1 MFQEISGLRRAKRI
15 RMMEEKKTFED
26 IVSLAR
32 RLRAPDG
39 CPWDREQTLGSLR
52 AYVLEEAYEVIQA
65 IELGDTDDLIEE
77 LGDFLFQVV
86 FISQIASEEGKFDVS
101 DVTQRLHDKLIRR
114 HPHVFGEKKAKDAA
128 EAVRSWNAEKLK
140 EKKGKVALE
149 EIPRAMPSLMR
160 AQRVGEK
167 AARAG
172 FDWSDASSVLL
183 KVKEELLELERE
195 MEAGEKDRSREE
207 WGDLVF
213 SVVNLARHLDID
225 AETTSHGAVA
235 KFMERFS
242 RLEEKAHAE
251 KKEINALSMEQM
263 DEIWEEVKKT

>member
-1 MFQEISGLRRAKRI
+1 
-15 RMMEEKKTFED
+15 MEEKKTFDD

-32 RLRAPDG
+32 RLRAPGG

-65 IELGDTDDLIEE
+65 IELRDTDGLIEE

-86 FISQIASEEGKFDVS
+86 FISQIASEEDRFNVG
-101 DVTQRLHDKLIRR
+101 DVTQRLHDKLVRR

-128 EAVRSWNAEKLK
+128 DALRTWNAEKLK
-140 EKKGKVALE
+140 EKKGKPDLE

-167 AARAG
+167 ASRVG
-172 FDWSDASSVLL
+172 FDWSDASSVLA
-183 KVKEELLELERE
+183 KVKEELAELERE
-195 MEAGEKDRSREE
+195 MEAGEEDRCREE

-213 SVVNLARHLDID
+213 SMVSLARHLDID
-225 AETTSHGAVA
+225 AETTSHEAVS
-235 KFMERFS
+235 KFIERFS
-242 RLEEKAHAE
+242 RLEEKAQAG
-251 KKEINALSMEQM
+251 KKEIKTLSAEQM
-263 DEIWEEVKKT
+263 DEIWEEIKKT

>member
-1 MFQEISGLRRAKRI
+1 
-15 RMMEEKKTFED
+15 MEEKKTFED
-26 IVSLAR
+26 VVSLAR
-32 RLRAPDG
+32 RLRAPGG

-65 IELGDTDDLIEE
+65 IELGDTDGLIEE

-86 FISQIASEEGKFDVS
+86 FISQIASEEGKFDVG
-101 DVTQRLHDKLIRR
+101 DVTGRLHDKLVRR

-128 EAVRSWNAEKLK
+128 DALRTWNAEKLK
-140 EKKGKVALE
+140 EKKGKPDLE

-172 FDWSDASSVLL
+172 FDWSDASSVLA

-195 MEAGEKDRSREE
+195 MEAGEKNRSREE

-225 AETTSHGAVA
+225 AETASHGAIE
-235 KFMERFS
+235 KFIERFS
-242 RLEEKAHAE
+242 RFEEKARTGE
-251 KKEINALSMEQM
+251 KEINALSMEQM

>member
-1 MFQEISGLRRAKRI
+1 MK
-15 RMMEEKKTFED
+15 EEKTFDD

-32 RLRAPDG
+32 RLRAPGG
-39 CPWDREQTLGSLR
+39 CPWDREQTLESLR

-65 IELGDTDDLIEE
+65 IELGDTDGLVEE

-86 FISQIASEEGKFDVS
+86 FISQIASEEGKFGIG

-114 HPHVFGEKKAKDAA
+114 HPHVFGEKKAKDAD
-128 EAVRSWNAEKLK
+128 EALRTWNAEKLK
-140 EKKGKVALE
+140 EKKGRADLE

-167 AARAG
+167 AARTG
-172 FDWSDASSVLL
+172 FDWSDASSAFA

-195 MEAGEKDRSREE
+195 MEAGEKNRSREE

-225 AETTSHGAVA
+225 AETTSHGAVE
-235 KFMERFS
+235 KFIERFS
-242 RLEEKAHAE
+242 RFEEKAQAGE
-251 KKEINALSMEQM
+251 KEISALSMEQM
-263 DEIWEEVKKT
+263 DEIWEEIKKT

>member
-1 MFQEISGLRRAKRI
+1 MK
-15 RMMEEKKTFED
+15 EEKTFDD

-32 RLRAPDG
+32 RLRAPGG

-65 IELGDTDDLIEE
+65 IELGDTEGLIEE

-86 FISQIASEEGKFDVS
+86 FISQIASEEGKFEVG
-101 DVTQRLHDKLIRR
+101 DVTQRLHDKLVRR

-128 EAVRSWNAEKLK
+128 DALRTWNAEKLK
-140 EKKGKVALE
+140 EKKGKPGLE

-167 AARAG
+167 AARVG
-172 FDWSDASSVLL
+172 FDWSDASSALA
-183 KVKEELLELERE
+183 KVKEELLELEME
-195 MEAGEKDRSREE
+195 MEAEEKNRSREE

-213 SVVNLARHLDID
+213 SIVNLARHLDID
-225 AETTSHGAVA
+225 AETTSHRAIE
-235 KFMERFS
+235 KFIERFS
-242 RLEEKAHAE
+242 RFEEKARTGE
-251 KKEINALSMEQM
+251 KEINALSMEQM

>member
-1 MFQEISGLRRAKRI
+1 
-15 RMMEEKKTFED
+15 MEDKKTFED
-26 IVSLAR
+26 IVSLSR
-32 RLRAPDG
+32 RLRAPGG

-65 IELGDTDDLIEE
+65 IELGDTDELIEE

-86 FISQIASEEGKFDVS
+86 FISQIANEEGKFDVG

-128 EAVRSWNAEKLK
+128 EALKTWNAEKLK
-140 EKKGKVALE
+140 EKKGRLPLE

-160 AQRVGEK
+160 AQRLGEK
-167 AARAG
+167 AARVG

-183 KVKEELLELERE
+183 KVKEELAELERE
-195 MEAGEKDRSREE
+195 IEAGEKERLREE

-213 SVVNLARHLDID
+213 SMVSLARHLDID
-225 AETTSHGAVA
+225 AETTCHGAIA

-242 RLEEKAHAE
+242 RLEEKAQAE
-251 KKEINALSMEQM
+251 KKDIKALSVEQM

>member
-1 MFQEISGLRRAKRI
+1 MK
-15 RMMEEKKTFED
+15 EKKTFED
-26 IVSLAR
+26 VVSLAK
-32 RLRAPDG
+32 RLRAPGG

-65 IELGDTDDLIEE
+65 IELGDTDELIEE

-86 FISQIASEEGKFDVS
+86 FISQIASEEGKFDVG
-101 DVTQRLHDKLIRR
+101 DVTQRLHDKLVRR

-128 EAVRSWNAEKLK
+128 DALRTWNAEKLK
-140 EKKGKVALE
+140 EKKGKPDLE

-167 AARAG
+167 AARVG
-172 FDWSDASSVLL
+172 FDWSDASSVLA
-183 KVKEELLELERE
+183 KIKEELLELERE
-195 MEAGEKDRSREE
+195 MEAGERNRSREE
-207 WGDLVF
+207 WGDLIF

-225 AETTSHGAVA
+225 AETTSHGAVE
-235 KFMERFS
+235 KFIERFS
-242 RLEEKAHAE
+242 RFEEKARTSE
-251 KKEINALSMEQM
+251 KEITALSMEQM

>member
-1 MFQEISGLRRAKRI
+1 
-15 RMMEEKKTFED
+15 MEEKRTFED

-32 RLRAPDG
+32 RLRAPGG

-65 IELGDTDDLIEE
+65 IELEDTDGLIEE

-86 FISQIASEEGKFDVS
+86 FISQIANEEGKFDVG
-101 DVTQRLHDKLIRR
+101 DVTHRLHEKLVRR
-114 HPHVFGEKKAKDAA
+114 HPHVFGEKKAKDAE
-128 EAVRSWNAEKLK
+128 EALRRWNAEKLK
-140 EKKGKVALE
+140 EKKGRPDLE

-167 AARAG
+167 AARTG
-172 FDWSDASSVLL
+172 FDWSEASSALA
-183 KVKEELLELERE
+183 KVREELSELERE
-195 MEAGEKDRSREE
+195 MEAGSKDRSREE

-225 AETTSHGAVA
+225 AETASHGAVE
-235 KFMERFS
+235 KFIGRFS
-242 RLEEKAHAE
+242 RFEEKARAE
-251 KKEINALSMEQM
+251 KKEISSLSMEQM
-263 DEIWEEVKKT
+263 DEIWEEAKKT

>member
-1 MFQEISGLRRAKRI
+1 MK
-15 RMMEEKKTFED
+15 EKKTFD
-26 IVSLAR
+26 DVVSLAR
-32 RLRAPDG
+32 RLRAPGG
-39 CPWDREQTLGSLR
+39 CPWDREQTLESLR

-65 IELGDTDDLIEE
+65 IELGDTDGLVEE
-77 LGDFLFQVV
+77 FGDFLFQVV
-86 FISQIASEEGKFDVS
+86 FISQIASEEGKFGIG

-114 HPHVFGEKKAKDAA
+114 HPHVFGEKKADDAD
-128 EAVRSWNAEKLK
+128 EALRTWNAEKLK
-140 EKKGKVALE
+140 EKKGKADLE

-167 AARAG
+167 AARVG
-172 FDWSDASSVLL
+172 FDWSDVSSVFA

-195 MEAGEKDRSREE
+195 MEAGEKNRSREE

-225 AETTSHGAVA
+225 AETASHGAVE
-235 KFMERFS
+235 KFIERFS
-242 RLEEKAHAE
+242 RFEEKARTGE
-251 KKEINALSMEQM
+251 KEINTLSMEQM

>member
-1 MFQEISGLRRAKRI
+1 MK
-15 RMMEEKKTFED
+15 EEKTFDD

-32 RLRAPDG
+32 RLRAPGG

-65 IELGDTDDLIEE
+65 IELGDTEGLIEE

-86 FISQIASEEGKFDVS
+86 FISQIASEEGKFDVG
-101 DVTQRLHDKLIRR
+101 DVTQRLHDKLVRR

-128 EAVRSWNAEKLK
+128 DALRTWNAEKLK
-140 EKKGKVALE
+140 EKKGKPGLE

-167 AARAG
+167 AARVG
-172 FDWSDASSVLL
+172 FDWSDASSALA
-183 KVKEELLELERE
+183 KVKEELLELEME
-195 MEAGEKDRSREE
+195 MEAEEKNRSREE

-213 SVVNLARHLDID
+213 SIVNLARHLDID
-225 AETTSHGAVA
+225 AETMSHWAIE
-235 KFMERFS
+235 KFIERFS
-242 RLEEKAHAE
+242 RFEEKARTGE
-251 KKEINALSMEQM
+251 KEINALSMEQM

>member
-1 MFQEISGLRRAKRI
+1 MK
-15 RMMEEKKTFED
+15 EEKTFDD

-32 RLRAPDG
+32 RLRAPGG
-39 CPWDREQTLGSLR
+39 CPWDREQTLESLR

-65 IELGDTDDLIEE
+65 IELGDTDGLVEE

-86 FISQIASEEGKFDVS
+86 FISQIASEEGKFGIG

-114 HPHVFGEKKAKDAA
+114 HPHVFGEKKAKDAD
-128 EAVRSWNAEKLK
+128 EALRTWNAEKLK
-140 EKKGKVALE
+140 EKKGRADLE

-172 FDWSDASSVLL
+172 FDWSDVSSVFA

-195 MEAGEKDRSREE
+195 MEAGEKNRSREE

-225 AETTSHGAVA
+225 AETTSHGAIE
-235 KFMERFS
+235 KFIERFS
-242 RLEEKAHAE
+242 RFEQKAQAGE
-251 KKEINALSMEQM
+251 KEISALSMEQM
-263 DEIWEEVKKT
+263 DEIWEEIKKT

>member
-1 MFQEISGLRRAKRI
+1 MK
-15 RMMEEKKTFED
+15 EEKSFDD

-32 RLRAPDG
+32 RLRAPGG
-39 CPWDREQTLGSLR
+39 CPWDREQTLESLR

-65 IELGDTDDLIEE
+65 IELGDTDGLIEE
-77 LGDFLFQVV
+77 LGDFLFQTV
-86 FISQIASEEGKFDVS
+86 FISQIASEEGKFDIG
-101 DVTQRLHDKLIRR
+101 DVTQRLHDKLVRR

-128 EAVRSWNAEKLK
+128 DALRTWNAEKLK
-140 EKKGKVALE
+140 EKKGKPGLE

-167 AARAG
+167 AARVG
-172 FDWSDASSVLL
+172 FDWSDVSSVLA

-195 MEAGEKDRSREE
+195 MEAGEKNRSREE

-213 SVVNLARHLDID
+213 SVVSLARHLDID
-225 AETTSHGAVA
+225 AETASHGAIE
-235 KFMERFS
+235 KFIERFS
-242 RLEEKAHAE
+242 RFEEKARTGE
-251 KKEINALSMEQM
+251 KEINALSMEQM

>member
-1 MFQEISGLRRAKRI
+1 
-15 RMMEEKKTFED
+15 MEEKRTFED

-32 RLRAPDG
+32 RLRAPGG

-65 IELGDTDDLIEE
+65 IELEDTDGLVEE

-86 FISQIASEEGKFDVS
+86 FISQIASEEGKFDVG
-101 DVTQRLHDKLIRR
+101 DVTHRLHEKLVRR
-114 HPHVFGEKKAKDAA
+114 HPHVFGEKKAEDAE
-128 EAVRSWNAEKLK
+128 EALRTWNAEKLK
-140 EKKGKVALE
+140 EKKGRPDLE

-172 FDWSDASSVLL
+172 FDWSEASSALA
-183 KVKEELLELERE
+183 KVREELSELERE
-195 MEAGEKDRSREE
+195 MEAGRKDRSREE

-225 AETTSHGAVA
+225 AETASHGAVE
-235 KFMERFS
+235 KFIGRFS
-242 RLEEKAHAE
+242 RFEEKARTGG
-251 KKEINALSMEQM
+251 KEISSLSMEQM
-263 DEIWEEVKKT
+263 DEIWEEAKKT

>member
-1 MFQEISGLRRAKRI
+1 MK
-15 RMMEEKKTFED
+15 EEKSFDD

-32 RLRAPDG
+32 RLRAPGG
-39 CPWDREQTLGSLR
+39 CPWDREQTLESLR

-65 IELGDTDDLIEE
+65 IELGDTDGLIEE
-77 LGDFLFQVV
+77 LGDFLFQTV
-86 FISQIASEEGKFDVS
+86 FISQIASEEGKFDIG
-101 DVTQRLHDKLIRR
+101 DVTRRLHDKLVRR

-128 EAVRSWNAEKLK
+128 DALRTWNAEKLK
-140 EKKGKVALE
+140 EKKGKPDLE

-167 AARAG
+167 AARVG
-172 FDWSDASSVLL
+172 FDWSDVSSVLA

-195 MEAGEKDRSREE
+195 MESGEKNRSREE

-213 SVVNLARHLDID
+213 SVVSLARHLDID
-225 AETTSHGAVA
+225 AETASHGAIE
-235 KFMERFS
+235 KFIERFS
-242 RLEEKAHAE
+242 RFEEKARTGE
-251 KKEINALSMEQM
+251 KEINALSMEQM

>member
-1 MFQEISGLRRAKRI
+1 MPGT
-15 RMMEEKKTFED
+15 MEEKKTFED

-32 RLRAPDG
+32 RLRAPGG

-65 IELGDTDDLIEE
+65 IELEDTDGLMEE

-86 FISQIASEEGKFDVS
+86 FISQIASEEGKFDIG
-101 DVTQRLHDKLIRR
+101 DVTRRLHDKLIRR
-114 HPHVFGEKKAKDAA
+114 HPHVFGEKKARNA
-128 EAVRSWNAEKLK
+128 EEALRTWNTEKLK
-140 EKKGKVALE
+140 EKKGKPDLGEV
-149 EIPRAMPSLMR
+149 PRAMPSLMR

-167 AARAG
+167 AARSG
-172 FDWSDASSVLL
+172 FDWSDISSVLA
-183 KVKEELLELERE
+183 KVKEELVELERE
-195 MEAGEKDRSREE
+195 IEAGEKNRSREE

-225 AETTSHGAVA
+225 AETTSHGAVE
-235 KFMERFS
+235 KFIDRFS
-242 RLEEKAHAE
+242 RLEKKARAG
-251 KKEINALSMEQM
+251 KKDIKSLSMEQM

>member
-1 MFQEISGLRRAKRI
+1 
-15 RMMEEKKTFED
+15 MEEKRTFED

-32 RLRAPDG
+32 RLRAPGG

-65 IELGDTDDLIEE
+65 IELEDTDGLIEE

-86 FISQIASEEGKFDVS
+86 FISQIANEEGKFDVG
-101 DVTQRLHDKLIRR
+101 DVTHRLHEKLVRR
-114 HPHVFGEKKAKDAA
+114 HPHVFGEKKAEDAE
-128 EAVRSWNAEKLK
+128 EALRTWNAEKLK
-140 EKKGKVALE
+140 EKKGRPDLE

-172 FDWSDASSVLL
+172 FDWSEASSALA
-183 KVKEELLELERE
+183 KVREELAELERE
-195 MEAGEKDRSREE
+195 MEAGSKDRSREE

-225 AETTSHGAVA
+225 AETASHGAVE
-235 KFMERFS
+235 KFIGRFS
-242 RLEEKAHAE
+242 RFEEKARAE
-251 KKEINALSMEQM
+251 KKEISSLSMEQM
-263 DEIWEEVKKT
+263 DEIWEEAKKT

>member
-1 MFQEISGLRRAKRI
+1 MK
-15 RMMEEKKTFED
+15 EEKTFDD

-32 RLRAPDG
+32 RLRAPGG
-39 CPWDREQTLGSLR
+39 CPWDREQTLESLR

-65 IELGDTDDLIEE
+65 IELGDTDGLVEE

-86 FISQIASEEGKFDVS
+86 FISQIASEEGKFGIG

-114 HPHVFGEKKAKDAA
+114 HPHVFGEKKAKDAD
-128 EAVRSWNAEKLK
+128 EALRTWNAEKLK
-140 EKKGKVALE
+140 EKKGKADLE

-167 AARAG
+167 ASRAG
-172 FDWSDASSVLL
+172 FDWSDVSSVFA

-195 MEAGEKDRSREE
+195 MEAGEKNRSREE

-225 AETTSHGAVA
+225 AETTSHGAVE
-235 KFMERFS
+235 KFIERFS
-242 RLEEKAHAE
+242 RFEEKARAGE
-251 KKEINALSMEQM
+251 KEISTLSMEQM
-263 DEIWEEVKKT
+263 DEIWEEIKKT

>member
-1 MFQEISGLRRAKRI
+1 MK
-15 RMMEEKKTFED
+15 EEKTFDD

-32 RLRAPDG
+32 RLRAPGG
-39 CPWDREQTLGSLR
+39 CPWDREQTLESLR

-65 IELGDTDDLIEE
+65 IELGDTDGLVEE

-86 FISQIASEEGKFDVS
+86 FISQIASEEGKFGIG

-114 HPHVFGEKKAKDAA
+114 HPHVFGEKKAKDAD
-128 EAVRSWNAEKLK
+128 EALRTWNAEKLK
-140 EKKGKVALE
+140 EKKGRADLE

-172 FDWSDASSVLL
+172 FDWSDASSAFA
-183 KVKEELLELERE
+183 KIKEELLELERE
-195 MEAGEKDRSREE
+195 MEAGEKNRSREE

-225 AETTSHGAVA
+225 AETTSHGAVE
-235 KFMERFS
+235 KFIKRFS
-242 RLEEKAHAE
+242 RFEEKAQAGE
-251 KKEINALSMEQM
+251 KEISALSMEQM
-263 DEIWEEVKKT
+263 DEIWEEIKKT

>member
-1 MFQEISGLRRAKRI
+1 
-15 RMMEEKKTFED
+15 MEEKKTFED
-26 IVSLAR
+26 VVSLAR
-32 RLRAPDG
+32 RLRAPGG

-65 IELGDTDDLIEE
+65 IELGDADGLVEE

-86 FISQIASEEGKFDVS
+86 FISQIASEEARFDID

-114 HPHVFGEKKAKDAA
+114 HPHVFGEKKARDAA
-128 EAVRSWNAEKLK
+128 EALRTWNAEKLK
-140 EKKGKVALE
+140 EKKGRPDLE

-172 FDWSDASSVLL
+172 FDWNDVSSVLA

-195 MEAGEKDRSREE
+195 MEAGDKDRSREE

-213 SVVNLARHLDID
+213 SVVSLARHLDID
-225 AETTSHGAVA
+225 AETASHGAVE
-235 KFMERFS
+235 KFIERFS
-242 RLEEKAHAE
+242 RFEEKARTGE
-251 KKEINALSMEQM
+251 KEINALSMEQM
-263 DEIWEEVKKT
+263 DEIWKEVKKT

>member
-1 MFQEISGLRRAKRI
+1 MK
-15 RMMEEKKTFED
+15 EEKTFDD

-32 RLRAPDG
+32 RLRAPGG

-65 IELGDTDDLIEE
+65 IELGETDGLVEE

-86 FISQIASEEGKFDVS
+86 FISQIASEEGRFGIG
-101 DVTQRLHDKLIRR
+101 DVTRRLHDKLIRR
-114 HPHVFGEKKAKDAA
+114 HPHVFGEKKAKDAD
-128 EAVRSWNAEKLK
+128 EALRNWNAEKLK
-140 EKKGKVALE
+140 EKKGKTDLE

-172 FDWSDASSVLL
+172 FDWKDVSSVFA

-225 AETTSHGAVA
+225 AETTSHGAVE
-235 KFMERFS
+235 KFIERFS
-242 RLEEKAHAE
+242 RFEEKARAGE
-251 KKEINALSMEQM
+251 KEIKALSMKQM

>member
-1 MFQEISGLRRAKRI
+1 MK
-15 RMMEEKKTFED
+15 EEKTFDD

-32 RLRAPDG
+32 RLRAPGG
-39 CPWDREQTLGSLR
+39 CPWDREQTLESLR

-65 IELGDTDDLIEE
+65 IELGDTDGLVEE

-86 FISQIASEEGKFDVS
+86 FISQIASEEGKFGIG

-114 HPHVFGEKKAKDAA
+114 HPHVFGEKKAKNAD
-128 EAVRSWNAEKLK
+128 EALRTWNAEKLK
-140 EKKGKVALE
+140 EKKGKSDLE

-172 FDWSDASSVLL
+172 FDWNDVSSVLA

-195 MEAGEKDRSREE
+195 MEAGEKNRSREE

-225 AETTSHGAVA
+225 AETTSHGAVE
-235 KFMERFS
+235 KFIERFS
-242 RLEEKAHAE
+242 RFEEKARTGE
-251 KKEINALSMEQM
+251 KEISALSMEQM

>member
-1 MFQEISGLRRAKRI
+1 MK
-15 RMMEEKKTFED
+15 EEKTFDD

-32 RLRAPDG
+32 RLRAPGG

-65 IELGDTDDLIEE
+65 IELGDTEGLIEE
-77 LGDFLFQVV
+77 LGDFFFQVV
-86 FISQIASEEGKFDVS
+86 FISQIASEEGKFDVG
-101 DVTQRLHDKLIRR
+101 DVTQRLHDKLVRR

-128 EAVRSWNAEKLK
+128 DALRTWNAEKLK
-140 EKKGKVALE
+140 EKKGKPGLE

-167 AARAG
+167 AARVG
-172 FDWSDASSVLL
+172 FDWSDASSALA
-183 KVKEELLELERE
+183 KVKEELLELEME
-195 MEAGEKDRSREE
+195 MEAEEKNRSREE

-213 SVVNLARHLDID
+213 SIVNLARHLDID
-225 AETTSHGAVA
+225 AETTSHGAIE
-235 KFMERFS
+235 KFIERFS
-242 RLEEKAHAE
+242 RFEEKARTGE
-251 KKEINALSMEQM
+251 KEINALSMEQM

>member
-1 MFQEISGLRRAKRI
+1 
-15 RMMEEKKTFED
+15 MEDKKTFED

-32 RLRAPDG
+32 RLRAPGG
-39 CPWDREQTLGSLR
+39 CLWDKEQTLGSLR

-65 IELGDTDDLIEE
+65 IELGDTDGLIEE

-86 FISQIASEEGKFDVS
+86 FISQIASEEGKFDIS

-114 HPHVFGEKKAKDAA
+114 HPHVFGEKKAKDAE
-128 EAVRSWNAEKLK
+128 EALRTWNAEKLK
-140 EKKGKVALE
+140 EKKGKPDLE

-167 AARAG
+167 AARVG
-172 FDWSDASSVLL
+172 FDWSDISSVLA
-183 KVKEELLELERE
+183 KVKEEVAELERE
-195 MEAGEKDRSREE
+195 IEAGEKDRSREE

-225 AETTSHGAVA
+225 AETTSHGAVE
-235 KFMERFS
+235 KFIERFS
-242 RLEEKAHAE
+242 RFEEKAQDGE
-251 KKEINALSMEQM
+251 KEINALSMEQM

>member
-15 RMMEEKKTFED
+15 RMMEGKKTFED

-86 FISQIASEEGKFDVS
+86 FISEIASEEGKFDVS

-114 HPHVFGEKKAKDAA
+114 HPHVFGERKAEDAA

-225 AETTSHGAVA
+225 AETTSHGAVE
-235 KFMERFS
+235 KFVGRFS
-242 RLEEKAHAE
+242 RLRGKSQAE
-251 KKEINALSMEQM
+251 KKEIKALSMEQM
-263 DEIWEEVKKT
+263 DEIWDKVKK

>member
-15 RMMEEKKTFED
+15 RMMEGKKTFED

-86 FISQIASEEGKFDVS
+86 FISEIASEEGKFDVS

-114 HPHVFGEKKAKDAA
+114 HPHVFGERKAEDAA

-225 AETTSHGAVA
+225 AETTSHGAVE
-235 KFMERFS
+235 KFVGRFS
-242 RLEEKAHAE
+242 RLEEKVQAE
-251 KKEINALSMEQM
+251 KKEIKALSMEQM
-263 DEIWEEVKKT
+263 DEIWDKVKKR